1 MDGWNDSR
9 YGSLD
14 ASTFRSTGWAPPSTG
29 WLVAAG
35 PDSRWIGIVGIG
47 PDDSN
52 VRLDRNY
59 GVDSRYA
66 YRYPCLLDS
75 ESKIEAVM
83 KMGRNNWSSKKS
95 KDEVFVR
102 LVQEIEKSNLRQENV
117 KSETGINHARML
129 LSKSCVYGLR
139 AALFLS
145 AGEQGQYIP
154 IRNMSEKLDISFHFL
169 TKILQQLTADGL
181 LESYKGPNGG
191 VRLTRGSD
199 EVSLLDIVRAIDGD
213 AMFKECA
220 LGLPG
225 CGHMTPCPM
234 HDKWTVT
241 REQIR
246 EMLEK
251 TTLKELSSRG
261 KEFNLRIN
269 ATGGFE
275 GFA

>member
-1 MDGWNDSR
+1 
-9 YGSLD
+9 
-14 ASTFRSTGWAPPSTG
+14 
-29 WLVAAG
+29 
-35 PDSRWIGIVGIG
+35 
-47 PDDSN
+47 
-52 VRLDRNY
+52 
-59 GVDSRYA
+59 
-66 YRYPCLLDS
+66 
-75 ESKIEAVM
+75 M
-83 KMGRNNWSSKKS
+83 KMDREKWSTEKS
-95 KDEVFVR
+95 KHEVFER

-169 TKILQQLTADGL
+169 TKILQQLTAEGL

-246 EMLEK
+246 DMLEG

-275 GFA
+275 GFS